1 MTADRHS
8 VTLVRR
14 IAAAPGA
21 VYAAWTVP
29 SIMRTWFGSKVEAD
43 VRVGGRYRIENRDEH
58 GVHVHTGEY
67 LVLEPPRR
75 IVQTFRYDGPMA
87 AGFTEERLT
96 ITFRESGDDET
107 EVTLTHSWTSPIAS
121 DEDLQA
127 LDRGWQEWV
136 DLLDRAVTAASAAP
150 APRS

>member
-1 MTADRHS
+1 MTSDRHS

-14 IAAAPGA
+14 IAAAPDA

-29 SIMRTWFGSKVEAD
+29 DLMRTWFGSRVEAD

-67 LVLEPPRR
+67 LVLEPSRR
-75 IVQTFRYDGPMA
+75 IVQTFRYEGPMPVLY
-87 AGFTEERLT
+87 GDERLT
-96 ITFRESGDDET
+96 ITFRAMGDEAT
-107 EVTLTHSWTSPIAS
+107 ELTLTHSWTSPAAS

-127 LDRGWQEWV
+127 LDRGWQEWF
-136 DLLDRAVTAASAAP
+136 DLLDRAVTAASSAP